1 LAKRYFIAPDQLTAA
16 EPQIAGEDAHHL
28 RSVLRVRPGTL
39 ISVFDGTGMDY
50 RAKVTAVNR
59 EGITVALIEQIA
71 ARRESLLSITVAQG
85 FLKDKKM
92 DTLVRQLT
100 ELGVTR
106 WAPFLAQR
114 SVALPTAKRL
124 ESRHRRW
131 VKITCGAVKQC
142 GRSRFM
148 RIDPAVTFSRVLA
161 AAPPAALKL
170 LFWEDVAGA
179 IPLQEL
185 REIRPQEVFLM
196 IGPEGGFEPEEVEM
210 AIASG
215 FKLVSMG
222 PRILRAETAAVV
234 AGAMVQF
241 VFGDLNQK
249 ILDNSWAV

>member
-59 EGITVALIEQIA
+59 EGITVALIEQIP

-114 SVALPTAKRL
+114 SVPLPTAKRL
-124 ESRHRRW
+124 ESAEVAQSVEQGTENPRVGSSILSLGTSRGPRAGSDFSRKTASVELGEKSVVQNCTSAGNW
-131 VKITCGAVKQC
+131 N
-142 GRSRFM
+142 RSRAIVVRGHLSTYNLGNGLARASRRRSIF
-148 RIDPAVTFSRVLA
+148 RFFYCAVA
-161 AAPPAALKL
+161 
-170 LFWEDVAGA
+170 
-179 IPLQEL
+179 
-185 REIRPQEVFLM
+185 
-196 IGPEGGFEPEEVEM
+196 
-210 AIASG
+210 
-215 FKLVSMG
+215 
-222 PRILRAETAAVV
+222 
-234 AGAMVQF
+234 
-241 VFGDLNQK
+241 
-249 ILDNSWAV
+249 

>member
-59 EGITVALIEQIA
+59 EGITVALIEQIP

-106 WAPFLAQR
+106 W
-114 SVALPTAKRL
+114 V
-124 ESRHRRW
+124 
-131 VKITCGAVKQC
+131 
-142 GRSRFM
+142 
-148 RIDPAVTFSRVLA
+148 
-161 AAPPAALKL
+161 
-170 LFWEDVAGA
+170 
-179 IPLQEL
+179 
-185 REIRPQEVFLM
+185 
-196 IGPEGGFEPEEVEM
+196 
-210 AIASG
+210 
-215 FKLVSMG
+215 
-222 PRILRAETAAVV
+222 
-234 AGAMVQF
+234 
-241 VFGDLNQK
+241 
-249 ILDNSWAV
+249 

>member
-59 EGITVALIEQIA
+59 EGITVALIEQIP

-114 SVALPTAKRL
+114 SVPLPTAKRL

-185 REIRPQEVFLM
+185 REIRPQEVA
-196 IGPEGGFEPEEVEM
+196 EVAQSVEQGTENPRVGSS
-210 AIASG
+210 ILSLGTSKSG
-215 FKLVSMG
+215 VYGYSYQCPQLAGHILHLLSRRGKKSSPVC
-222 PRILRAETAAVV
+222 RI
-234 AGAMVQF
+234 
-241 VFGDLNQK
+241 
-249 ILDNSWAV
+249 I

>member
-1 LAKRYFIAPDQLTAA
+1 
-16 EPQIAGEDAHHL
+16 
-28 RSVLRVRPGTL
+28 
-39 ISVFDGTGMDY
+39 
-50 RAKVTAVNR
+50 
-59 EGITVALIEQIA
+59 
-71 ARRESLLSITVAQG
+71 
-85 FLKDKKM
+85 
-92 DTLVRQLT
+92 
-100 ELGVTR
+100 
-106 WAPFLAQR
+106 
-114 SVALPTAKRL
+114 
-124 ESRHRRW
+124 
-131 VKITCGAVKQC
+131 
-142 GRSRFM
+142 M

-210 AIASG
+210 AVASG

>member
-59 EGITVALIEQIA
+59 EGITVALIEQIP

-114 SVALPTAKRL
+114 SVPLPTAKRL

-161 AAPPAALKL
+161 AAPPA
-170 LFWEDVAGA
+170 
-179 IPLQEL
+179 
-185 REIRPQEVFLM
+185 
-196 IGPEGGFEPEEVEM
+196 GPEASVLGGCRRSHPL
-210 AIASG
+210 AGITGNPATRG
-215 FKLVSMG
+215 LLDDRPG
-222 PRILRAETAAVV
+222 RRLRAR
-234 AGAMVQF
+234 G
-241 VFGDLNQK
+241 
-249 ILDNSWAV
+249 S